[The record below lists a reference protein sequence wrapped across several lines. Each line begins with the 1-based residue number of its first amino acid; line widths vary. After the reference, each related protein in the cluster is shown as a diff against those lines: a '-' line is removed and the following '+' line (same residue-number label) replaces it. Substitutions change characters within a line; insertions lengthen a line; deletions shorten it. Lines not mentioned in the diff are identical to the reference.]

1 MEPLPW
7 TLQKIV
13 DTAIELQASGRTG
26 ASTGEHIAAA
36 FVLNRQDCLPD
47 DERDLVQAWDKPRA
61 HLASACSVHQAQL
74 PASAQLPMT
83 DLIAVTR
90 LAMACD
96 A

>member
-47 DERDLVQAWDKPRA
+47 AERDLINAWECLGHTWQEHVRRIKRDY
-61 HLASACSVHQAQL
+61 LNL
-74 PASAQLPMT
+74 L
-83 DLIAVTR
+83 
-90 LAMACD
+90 D
-96 A
+96 AG